1 MNIVETPSKK
11 DQVRNYLIQELNSGK
26 YPPGSLFLSENVL
39 FRELG
44 ICKNTVREALSSL
57 VSDGLLERVRGKG
70 TFVLEPRPNLAE
82 STSAGVVHFICAN
95 PYRIGEGDPFIS
107 GLVQGLHAAL
117 DPFRWRL
124 CLDFADFTEHSY
136 EDMKTIIGTILPG
149 ECAILAGFNYSA
161 KLTDMLREANI
172 RFVTVGQA
180 EDESVPCVDTD
191 YVSGTYEVVSDL
203 IGRGHTRIALVDRRG
218 PHFPS
223 CENRRRGYIKAL
235 AEHGIIPDARLMAQ
249 YSNLTPAEGE
259 KMWKELEEYATPF
272 TAVLI
277 YGNTPVL
284 GFLKSA
290 LAAGRKIPED
300 LSVIAFCDPPLLI
313 ADHVITRVVPSL
325 IDLGKAAGN
334 LIREP
339 DGTSQRIIA
348 CRRLDGNTVADIG
361 R

>member
-1 MNIVETPSKK
+1 
-11 DQVRNYLIQELNSGK
+11 
-26 YPPGSLFLSENVL
+26 
-39 FRELG
+39 
-44 ICKNTVREALSSL
+44 
-57 VSDGLLERVRGKG
+57 
-70 TFVLEPRPNLAE
+70 
-82 STSAGVVHFICAN
+82 
-95 PYRIGEGDPFIS
+95 
-107 GLVQGLHAAL
+107 
-117 DPFRWRL
+117 
-124 CLDFADFTEHSY
+124 
-136 EDMKTIIGTILPG
+136 
-149 ECAILAGFNYSA
+149 
-161 KLTDMLREANI
+161 
-172 RFVTVGQA
+172 
-180 EDESVPCVDTD
+180 
-191 YVSGTYEVVSDL
+191 
-203 IGRGHTRIALVDRRG
+203 
-218 PHFPS
+218 
-223 CENRRRGYIKAL
+223 
-235 AEHGIIPDARLMAQ
+235 MAQ

-325 IDLGKAAGN
+325 IELGKAAGN